1 MIQRKQSLFLAL
13 AAVCVGLMFLFPI
26 ASYTMA
32 SADDGSTGSLVFGAL
47 GVTMNGQTPL
57 FAPDPIVPIYA
68 VAAVAVAILL
78 FIIFLY
84 KQRARQLRFSNFA
97 YMLLLGL
104 FAAVFMA
111 EHSLGSLMEAKGGS
125 QGSYGVSYFLPLV
138 ALVFVFLA
146 VRAIKADEA
155 LVKSADRLR

>member
-1 MIQRKQSLFLAL
+1 MIQRKQSIFLAI
-13 AAVCVGLMFLFPI
+13 AVLCVGLMFLFPI
-26 ASYTMA
+26 ATYVAA
-32 SADDGSTGSLVFGAL
+32 SNEAGSTGAVVFGAM
-47 GVTMNGQTPL
+47 GITMDGKVPL

-68 VAAVAVAILL
+68 VAGIAIAILV

-84 KQRARQLRFSNFA
+84 KQRMRQVRFANFA
-97 YMLLLGL
+97 YILLLGL
-104 FAAVFMA
+104 FAAVFMT
-111 EHSLGSLMEAKGGS
+111 EHSLGSLMEAKGGEE
-125 QGSYGVSYFLPLV
+125 GSYGPSYFLPLV